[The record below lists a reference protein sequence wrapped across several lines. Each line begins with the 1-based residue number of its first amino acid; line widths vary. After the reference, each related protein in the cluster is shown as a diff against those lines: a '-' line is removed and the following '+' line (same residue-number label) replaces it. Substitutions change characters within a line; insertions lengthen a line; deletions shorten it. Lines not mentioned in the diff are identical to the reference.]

1 MAPKNETEVFSPVLA
16 APVVDEKPRVSG
28 WVFVAAFVAFISPI
42 VAVTA
47 YMTERPAPKPAPPV
61 KPSTIT
67 VTGPET
73 VASVTP
79 TATET
84 ATQATKEAAPCM
96 CMPPPRPKATATATA
111 TTVKRE
117 PPKPQCCAGET
128 EMQCAMRRSVGA
140 TCG

>member
-1 MAPKNETEVFSPVLA
+1 
-16 APVVDEKPRVSG
+16 
-28 WVFVAAFVAFISPI
+28 VAAFVAFISPI

-47 YMTERPAPKPAPPV
+47 YMTERPAPKPVPPV

-79 TATET
+79 PT
-84 ATQATKEAAPCM
+84 ATQASTKDAPCM
-96 CMPPPRPKATATATA
+96 CMPPPRPTKPIATGTTATARHD
-111 TTVKRE
+111 VKHE
-117 PPKPQCCAGET
+117 APKCCAGET

-140 TCG
+140 ACGA